1 MEAGSQITRVT
12 CAQSYIPVENPTQNP
27 AQNPAQRQRKI
38 ERSKLPQRVAKNRKT
53 EWKPVDRRELSRFY
67 RAKQE

>member
-12 CAQSYIPVENPTQNP
+12 RDLSYIPVENP
-27 AQNPAQRQRKI
+27 AQNPTQLQRKT
-38 ERSKLPQRVAKNRKT
+38 ERSKLPQGVAKNRKT
-53 EWKPVDRRELSRFY
+53 EWKPIDRRELSQFY